1 MDERQM
7 MRERQ
12 QRWLREREIDQEK
25 EQISSASLTP
35 AQLVNTL
42 TDKITTRLQSVLKP
56 QERLEQSQA
65 DEKDTNTCSICFEL
79 MLPKDRSPTLL
90 FPCGHTFC
98 KLCLASNAKRSG
110 KKVCPWCRTTIESQA
125 INISLQNVIVAY
137 AKSKGLYRETE
148 AAPIQAPVA
157 AQAEIPYSQQLELI
171 NLRCSI
177 LQQEM
182 QDTLSKDRELEDR
195 LQSQEEL
202 SHFLEKERVEAEDK
216 VRKAQQELQVVE
228 EHLSKCQFALQ
239 DSVRE
244 REDLTVS
251 LKLIRDTL
259 APLMKEREKLQTL
272 ARLQGNN

>member
-12 QRWLREREIDQEK
+12 QRWLRERAIDQEK
-25 EQISSASLTP
+25 EQFSGPSLTA

-42 TDKITTRLQSVLKP
+42 TDKIATRLQSVLKP

-65 DEKDTNTCSICFEL
+65 DEKDINTCSICFEL

-98 KLCLASNAKRSG
+98 KLCLASNAKKSG
-110 KKVCPWCRTTIESQA
+110 KKVCPWCRTAIESQA
-125 INISLQNVIVAY
+125 TNISLQNVIVAY
-137 AKSKGLYRETE
+137 AKSKGLYREVEPVQT
-148 AAPIQAPVA
+148 PVPAPV
-157 AQAEIPYSQQLELI
+157 EVPYAQQLELI

-182 QDTLSKDRELEDR
+182 QESSAKDRELEDR

-202 SHFLEKERVEAEDK
+202 TRFLERERAEAEVK
-216 VRKAQQELQVVE
+216 VRKAQQELQLVE
-228 EHLSKCQFALQ
+228 DHMDKCQSALQ
-239 DSVRE
+239 DSLRE
-244 REDLTVS
+244 RDDLAVS
-251 LKLIRDTL
+251 LKLVRDTL
-259 APLMKEREKLQTL
+259 APLLKEREKLQTL

>member
-1 MDERQM
+1 MDDRQL

-12 QRWLREREIDQEK
+12 QRWLRERAIDQEK
-25 EQISSASLTP
+25 EQLSGPSLTP

-98 KLCLASNAKRSG
+98 KICLASNAKKTG
-110 KKVCPWCRTTIESQA
+110 KKVCPWCRTVIESQA
-125 INISLQNVIVAY
+125 TNISLQNVIVAY
-137 AKSKGLYRETE
+137 AKSKGLYRESE
-148 AAPIQAPVA
+148 AAPVPAPVV
-157 AQAEIPYSQQLELI
+157 AQAETPYSQQLELI

-177 LQQEM
+177 LQQEI
-182 QDTLSKDRELEDR
+182 QDTLAKDRELEDR

-202 SHFLEKERVEAEDK
+202 SRFLEKERADAEAK
-216 VRKAQQELQVVE
+216 VRKAQQELQLVE
-228 EHLSKCQFALQ
+228 DHMSKCQYALQ
-239 DSVRE
+239 DSIRE
-244 REDLTVS
+244 REDLNVS

-259 APLMKEREKLQTL
+259 APLVKEREKLQTL

>member
-1 MDERQM
+1 MDERQT

-12 QRWLREREIDQEK
+12 QRWLRERAIDQEK
-25 EQISSASLTP
+25 EQLSGPALTP

-56 QERLEQSQA
+56 QERLERSQA

-98 KLCLASNAKRSG
+98 KLCLASNAKKSG
-110 KKVCPWCRTTIESQA
+110 KKVCPWCRTAIESQA
-125 INISLQNVIVAY
+125 TNISLQNVIVAY
-137 AKSKGLYRETE
+137 AKSQGLYRETE
-148 AAPIQAPVA
+148 SVQAPVPA
-157 AQAEIPYSQQLELI
+157 PVEVPYAQQLELI

-182 QDTLSKDRELEDR
+182 QESLAKDRELEDR

-202 SHFLEKERVEAEDK
+202 TRFLEKERVEAEAK
-216 VRKAQQELQVVE
+216 VRRAQQELQLVDD
-228 EHLSKCQFALQ
+228 HMSKCQSALQ
-239 DSVRE
+239 DSLRE
-244 REDLTVS
+244 REDLGVS

-259 APLMKEREKLQTL
+259 APLVKERDKLQTL
-272 ARLQGNN
+272 ARLQSNN